1 MESIKHKMTIL
12 AKETEAANQRTREA
26 TAAAQMEEEKAENF
40 EDEVLKAQKKV
51 SIVEFKRKQQ
61 FNSILKVAKLEEELD
76 QTMTTMR
83 IAQESAEESDKQ
95 IVDWEL
101 QITALSRRLTLL
113 VSLYLT
119 RISGSSLGI

>member
-1 MESIKHKMTIL
+1 MTIL

-51 SIVEFKRKQQ
+51 FSNVKTAIFDI
-61 FNSILKVAKLEEELD
+61 NLKVAKLEEELD
-76 QTMTTMR
+76 QTMTAMR

-113 VSLYLT
+113 VSF
-119 RISGSSLGI
+119 IFD